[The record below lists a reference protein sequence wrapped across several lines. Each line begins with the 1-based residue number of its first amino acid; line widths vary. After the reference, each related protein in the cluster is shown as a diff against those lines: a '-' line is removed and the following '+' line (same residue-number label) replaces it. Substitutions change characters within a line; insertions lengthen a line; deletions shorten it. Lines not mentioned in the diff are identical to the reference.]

1 MEALKDT
8 LRYFANRHIYYF
20 DEQLSM
26 KGQTE
31 IIVFVLLFI
40 VGVSL
45 FMSAII
51 WSRGIVDRNSDVV
64 QLNSAEVF
72 MKNLDSQIQS
82 VISFGGQDQIVYNID
97 APIELIGSNI
107 IEIQSQ
113 LSVNIPNQ
121 WISLKENGSII
132 RETMQ
137 RGLFR
142 IQLYYPEGGDYE
154 VELYTEGPRISTPN
168 QVLIEKSVS
177 SEPGIIRIKITFQ

>member
-1 MEALKDT
+1 
-8 LRYFANRHIYYF
+8 
-20 DEQLSM
+20 M

-72 MKNLDSQIQS
+72 MKNLDSKIQS
-82 VISFGGQDQIVYNID
+82 VISFGGQDTISYNLD
-97 APIELIGSNI
+97 APIEIIGDNI
-107 IEIQSQ
+107 IEIRTP
-113 LSVNIPNQ
+113 LSVNIPDQ
-121 WISLKENGSII
+121 WISLKDGDSVI

-142 IQLYYPEGGDYE
+142 IQLYYPEGGDYNI
-154 VELYTEGPRISTPN
+154 ELYTEGARISTPN
-168 QVLIEKSVS
+168 QIRIEKSTS
-177 SEPGIIRIKITFQ
+177 TEPGIIRIKITFE